1 MLPTIGAALN
11 IPTSRQQMITSVYN
25 ISSGCMILLWGR
37 LADVYGRRIIFL
49 VGSALFA
56 LSTLV
61 TPFSPNEVCFYFFR
75 ALQGVSGAATVPSAL
90 GIMATLFAPGTK
102 QRTQSFVAFSAASS
116 VGSVLGNLAG
126 GVIGGFL
133 SWKWVFWVP
142 AILASFVTV
151 SAYLLAP
158 SGSTA
163 RNEVD
168 PRNSTITDPEN
179 GQVGEKDGAS
189 LRSLDWIGGFLI
201 TATLTLLLV
210 ALSEGNVVGWRTPW
224 IPALVALSAVL
235 GAIFVF
241 WERRLE
247 HLKSSHRSDRN
258 IAPQA
263 LIKLS
268 LFRSV
273 QFSAA
278 FITIGC
284 FYASF
289 NGFLIFATFL

>member
-1 MLPTIGAALN
+1 
-11 IPTSRQQMITSVYN
+11 
-25 ISSGCMILLWGR
+25 
-37 LADVYGRRIIFL
+37 
-49 VGSALFA
+49 
-56 LSTLV
+56 
-61 TPFSPNEVCFYFFR
+61 
-75 ALQGVSGAATVPSAL
+75 
-90 GIMATLFAPGTK
+90 MATLFPPGSK
-102 QRTQSFVAFSAASS
+102 QRTQAFVAFSAASS

-142 AILASFVTV
+142 AILASLVTV

-158 SGSTA
+158 PGSA
-163 RNEVD
+163 AQKNNG
-168 PRNSTITDPEN
+168 PITGPEN
-179 GQVGEKDGAS
+179 GQVGEKDRGS

-210 ALSEGNVVGWRTPW
+210 TLSEANVVGWKTPW
-224 IPALVALSAVL
+224 IPALVALSSVL

-241 WERRLE
+241 WECRLE
-247 HLKSSHRSDRN
+247 QLQTRHRITR
-258 IAPQA
+258 IPAPQP

-268 LFRSV
+268 LFRSA